1 MRDIQNV
8 LLFFVSIDNTR
19 LIFLF
24 LSLMLPKGV
33 IFKIYLG
40 QVTAQLKIYSGPL
53 TSSLILF
60 VLRFYC
66 PVNPM
71 GSCRARSVYERM
83 LPTSAGVEPAS
94 SWSPVRQR
102 IQLSHRGQQA
112 LLKIKFFIKAIFSQ
126 IKVFQKE
133 ICTK

>member
-1 MRDIQNV
+1 MRDIQNL

-53 TSSLILF
+53 TSSLKNK
-60 VLRFYC
+60 VFYK
-66 PVNPM
+66 
-71 GSCRARSVYERM
+71 GYF
-83 LPTSAGVEPAS
+83 
-94 SWSPVRQR
+94 Q
-102 IQLSHRGQQA
+102 
-112 LLKIKFFIKAIFSQ
+112 
-126 IKVFQKE
+126 KVFQDE